1 MKDKFA
7 KKKLGAEMISE
18 LVQPHMDT
26 ITDMVS
32 HIIINEVAV
41 GDSGDVRDS

>member
-1 MKDKFA
+1 
-7 KKKLGAEMISE
+7 MISE

-32 HIIINEVAV
+32 HIKINKVAV
-41 GDSGDVRDS
+41 GDSGDMRDS